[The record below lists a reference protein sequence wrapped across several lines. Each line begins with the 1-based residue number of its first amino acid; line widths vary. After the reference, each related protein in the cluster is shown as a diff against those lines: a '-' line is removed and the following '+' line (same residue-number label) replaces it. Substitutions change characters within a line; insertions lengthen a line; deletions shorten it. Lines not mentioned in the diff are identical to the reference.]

1 MYEVI
6 NISYISNDAER
17 FAYAPPALCYDSRS
31 GVSNGWLG
39 MTKRSMLD
47 QFAEIKAQ
55 HPDTVLFFRMG
66 DFYEM
71 FHEDAVIA
79 SEVLGITLTS
89 RDKNSDNP
97 VPMAGVPWHSVE
109 SYLQSMLRSGYK
121 VTMCEQEEELRP
133 GSKILERV
141 VTRVYTPGSL
151 YEENLIGED
160 SSSILAAISVKD
172 DVIGLAILDSST
184 GRSWIQE
191 QSGTGRWE
199 RIKDEIQR
207 WSPSELVVSKKD
219 ALSDMILSLVGDLDN
234 ILMSVHDSNS
244 EQRLQAVREHLKV
257 SDLGSIDLDSR
268 PLALQACGLAAG
280 YIARLHL
287 IDTVPLREIHFD
299 ADDGHLVLDQ
309 TTLRNLELSHTLI
322 GEKQGSLLQSID
334 CTRTWM
340 GRRLLKEWIMRPLT
354 NKTKISFRHSAVNSL
369 FNAPKRL
376 DSIRESL
383 KSMRDLERLST
394 RLAYGRANARDLVAI
409 SECLERMPKLQ
420 SLLTEGSSELLHES
434 SLGLN
439 SLESLREIIFSKIID
454 EPPAS
459 IRDGGI
465 FRFGVDDKLDELRG
479 KASEGTS
486 WLEEFES
493 QEREKLDIPNL
504 KIKHNRQ
511 FGFFIE
517 ITKSHVDKVPEHYR
531 RRQTMTN
538 AERYTTEELVGWEE
552 IILTADDRAKALERE
567 IFINLRDNVANFSS
581 DLATIARKV
590 AITDVLSSFAYHARK
605 NTWCRPEITE
615 ENKMEVVAGRHPVLE
630 ADGRFVPNDVKL
642 DQKRSFLLLTGPN
655 MGGKSTYLRQ
665 TALISILAQAGS
677 FVPAEKARIGLIDRV
692 FTRVGAHDDLRRG
705 RSTFMMEMIEVA
717 HILRR
722 ATDKSLILLDEIGRG
737 TSTFDGLA
745 IAWSVT
751 EDICKRLGAR
761 TLFATHYHQLI
772 GLDAEFDN
780 LANIHVQVADVNGE
794 IRFLHTISEGPCD
807 ESYGVQVAALAG
819 LPISVVE
826 RARDLL
832 IFLESQAQGAKAG
845 SSKSPES
852 RPDGQSSIYGWMLG
866 SNEQKEIIDSV
877 GESISMDNNKQES
890 FDPILQE
897 ILERL
902 KSIDPDNLS
911 PRESQEVLYAMI
923 DSIKKSQYSDLLEE

>member
-1 MYEVI
+1 MHPLLCGI
-6 NISYISNDAER
+6 THA
-17 FAYAPPALCYDSRS
+17 PALALEGLEMS
-31 GVSNGWLG
+31 
-39 MTKRSMLD
+39 KRSMLD

-97 VPMAGVPWHSVE
+97 VAMAGVPWHSVE
-109 SYLQSMLRSGYK
+109 SYLQSMLRAGYK
-121 VTMCEQEEELRP
+121 VTMCEQEEQLRP

-160 SSSILAAISVKD
+160 GSSILAAISVKD
-172 DVIGLAILDSST
+172 DKVGLAILDSST
-184 GRSWIQE
+184 GRSWVQE
-191 QSGTGRWE
+191 QSGAGRWE

-219 ALSDMILSLVGDLDN
+219 ALSDVILSLVSDLDN
-234 ILMSVHDSNS
+234 ILMSVHDANA
-244 EQRLQAVREHLKV
+244 EQRLQSVREHLKV
-257 SDLGSIDLDSR
+257 SDLGSVDLDSK

-280 YIARLHL
+280 YIAHLHL
-287 IDTVPLREIHFD
+287 IDIVPLREVHFD

-322 GEKQGSLLQSID
+322 GEKQGSLIQSID
-334 CTRTWM
+334 STRTWM

-354 NKTKISFRHSAVNSL
+354 DKEIIASRHLAVSSL
-369 FNAPKRL
+369 FKAPRRL
-376 DSIRESL
+376 DSIRENL

-394 RLAYGRANARDLVAI
+394 RLAYGRANARDLVAV
-409 SECLERMPKLQ
+409 SECLGRMPKLQ
-420 SLLTEGSSELLHES
+420 KLLTEGNSELLHSS

-439 SLESLREIIFSKIID
+439 NLDSMRELIYTKIID

-465 FRFGVDDKLDELRG
+465 FRHGVHEQLDELRS

-486 WLEEFES
+486 WLKEFES
-493 QEREKLDIPNL
+493 KEREKLDIPNL

-517 ITKSHVDKVPEHYR
+517 ITKSHVGKVPDNYR

-538 AERYTTEELVGWEE
+538 AERYTTDELVGWEE
-552 IILTADDRAKALERE
+552 IILTADDRAKALEKE
-567 IFINLRDNVANFSS
+567 LYIDLRNSVASHSS
-581 DLATIARKV
+581 ELATIARQI
-590 AITDVLSSFAYHARK
+590 ATTDVLSSFAIHARK
-605 NTWCRPEITE
+605 NSWCKPEITDGRKIE
-615 ENKMEVVAGRHPVLE
+615 IISGRHPVLE
-630 ADGRFVPNDVKL
+630 ADGRFVPNDIKL
-642 DQKRSFLLLTGPN
+642 DEKRSFLLLTGPN

-677 FVPAEKARIGLIDRV
+677 YVPAEKAKIGLIDRV

-772 GLDAEFDN
+772 GLEAEFKN

-794 IRFLHTISEGPCD
+794 IRFLHTISEGSCD
-807 ESYGVQVAALAG
+807 DSYGVQVAALAG

-832 IFLESQAQGAKAG
+832 VFLESQAQGAKAG
-845 SSKSPES
+845 SSNSPDS
-852 RPDGQSSIYGWMLG
+852 RPNGQSSIYGWMLSSANQNELI
-866 SNEQKEIIDSV
+866 SNEPKPLDLDVKEEIIIDPVLKEIS
-877 GESISMDNNKQES
+877 
-890 FDPILQE
+890 
-897 ILERL
+897 ERL
-902 KSIDPDNLS
+902 RSLDVDNLS

-923 DSIKKSQYSDLLEE
+923 DSLEKSRYTDLLEE

>member
-1 MYEVI
+1 M
-6 NISYISNDAER
+6 A
-17 FAYAPPALCYDSRS
+17 
-31 GVSNGWLG
+31 
-39 MTKRSMLD
+39 KRSMLD

-71 FHEDAVIA
+71 FHDDAVLA

-89 RDKNSDNP
+89 RDKNSENP

-109 SYLQSMLRSGYK
+109 SYLQSMLRAGYK

-133 GSKILERV
+133 GSKILERI

-160 SSSILAAISVKD
+160 GSSILASLSVKD
-172 DVIGLAILDSST
+172 DIIGMAILDSST

-191 QSGTGRWE
+191 QSGAGRWE

-207 WSPSELVVSKKD
+207 WSPSELVVTKKD
-219 ALSDMILSLVGDLDN
+219 ASLESILSLISDLDSVV
-234 ILMSVHDSNS
+234 LSVHDANPK
-244 EQRLQAVREHLKV
+244 QMLQSLREHLKV
-257 SDLGSIDLDSR
+257 SDLGSVDLDSK
-268 PLALQACGLAAG
+268 PLALQACGLAAK
-280 YIARLHL
+280 YIANLHL
-287 IDTVPLREIHFD
+287 IDTVPLRELHFD

-309 TTLRNLELSHTLI
+309 TTLRNLELSRTLV

-334 CTRTWM
+334 STRTWM
-340 GRRLLKEWIMRPLT
+340 GRRLLREWIMRPLT
-354 NKTKISFRHSAVNSL
+354 NKEEIGLRHSAVSSL
-369 FNAPKRL
+369 FKAPRRL
-376 DSIRESL
+376 ESLRQSL

-409 SECLERMPKLQ
+409 SECLGRMKKIQ
-420 SLLTEGSSELLHES
+420 TLLSEGNSELLHQS
-434 SLGLN
+434 SVGLDNLSELN
-439 SLESLREIIFSKIID
+439 SLISEKIVD
-454 EPPAS
+454 EPPAT

-465 FRFGVDDKLDELRG
+465 FKFGVDKKLDDLRN
-479 KASEGTS
+479 KAGEGTD
-486 WLEEFES
+486 WLKNFES

-517 ITKSHVDKVPEHYR
+517 VTKSHIDKIPEYYR

-538 AERYTTEELVGWEE
+538 AERYTTDDLASWEE

-567 IFINLRDNVANFSS
+567 LFIELRSIVSNFSS
-581 DLATIARKV
+581 ELATIARKI
-590 AITDVLSSFAYHARK
+590 AITDVICSFAIHARK
-605 NTWCRPEITE
+605 NSWCKPEIIE
-615 ENKMEVVAGRHPVLE
+615 GNKIEITSGRHPVLE
-630 ADGRFVPNDVKL
+630 SDGRFVPNDVRIDK
-642 DQKRSFLLLTGPN
+642 KRSFLLLTGPN

-665 TALISILAQAGS
+665 TALISILAQSGS
-677 FVPAEKARIGLIDRV
+677 FVPAEKAKIGIIDRV

-722 ATDKSLILLDEIGRG
+722 ATEKSLILLDEIGRG

-751 EDICKRLGAR
+751 EDICQRLGAR

-772 GLDAEFDN
+772 GLENEFEN
-780 LANIHVQVADVNGE
+780 LKNIHVQVADINGE
-794 IRFLHTISEGPCD
+794 IRFLHTISEGSCD
-807 ESYGVQVAALAG
+807 QSYGVQVAALAG

-845 SSKSPES
+845 SNKSPDY
-852 RPDGQSSIYGWMLG
+852 RPDGQSSIYGWMLS
-866 SNEQKEIIDSV
+866 SNSSEIVND
-877 GESISMDNNKQES
+877 
-890 FDPILQE
+890 E
-897 ILERL
+897 ILESNLPSIKEEVIIDPMLKEIAERL
-902 KSIDPDNLS
+902 RSIDPDNLS

-923 DSIKKSQYSDLLEE
+923 DSLKKSQFFDLME